1 KDDMNKYYYLL
12 AQHEKGDV
20 DKKDVED
27 LKHYLFNI
35 GTKIDAKDADELPPI
50 ERKPDYSKISSEGQL
65 IYDSFGN
72 VVNKA
77 KSIDYS
83 DIPTD
88 DQLPKEPGKVKVNK
102 STEAV
107 DRDYG
112 LDLSS
117 YKDMIGKNKSVDTDK
132 PKRDID
138 YSKISSEEQIL
149 NDLYTKAVENA
160 QDIDYN
166 KIYDSFG
173 FEVNEDYDKDNDKKT
188 LSNIGKGMKES
199 ADWAKYGEFPTF
211 TEFPNF
217 FKHKTKDKYI
227 FQNKEYANDSNIL
240 KAADTTTAILS
251 RLEYLPKKNVAVIGK
266 VANVANNALMMFEI
280 NNLYIEVDD
289 RMEFYTMA
297 LINTGAQ
304 MYNNDGDNKSSR
316 SSRHDETYFWPLT
329 EDAKIELEGKSDDEI
344 EKMYNDYCISA
355 YDYYSYFV
363 KDYATTMP
371 DINGNKI
378 TDDLRG
384 KYWDELTPVQ
394 KETAMNYT
402 KISSKKRGY
411 IGYVMDSVN
420 DFVAD
425 SAIACW
431 IP

>member
-1 KDDMNKYYYLL
+1 M
-12 AQHEKGDV
+12 
-20 DKKDVED
+20 DKIKSASGNDGSDSSPYNMPD
-27 LKHYLFNI
+27 L
-35 GTKIDAKDADELPPI
+35 
-50 ERKPDYSKISSEGQL
+50 
-65 IYDSFGN
+65 
-72 VVNKA
+72 
-77 KSIDYS
+77 
-83 DIPTD
+83 
-88 DQLPKEPGKVKVNK
+88 
-102 STEAV
+102 
-107 DRDYG
+107 
-112 LDLSS
+112 
-117 YKDMIGKNKSVDTDK
+117 
-132 PKRDID
+132 
-138 YSKISSEEQIL
+138 SKISSEEQIL

-166 KIYDSFG
+166 KIYDSFS

-211 TEFPNF
+211 TESPDF

-304 MYNNDGDNKSSR
+304 MYNNDPENYARKQAR
-316 SSRHDETYFWPLT
+316 QDESYFWPLT
-329 EDAKIELEGKSDDEI
+329 EDTKKELEEKSDEEI
-344 EKMYNDYCISA
+344 EKMYNEYCTGS
-355 YDYYSYFV
+355 YNYY
-363 KDYATTMP
+363 KDFTEVYAINMP

-394 KETAMNYT
+394 KQTAMNYT
-402 KISSKKRGY
+402 KFSSKKRGY